1 MPWTVDDVE
10 KHIKGLSDKQKEVWV
25 KVANAAR
32 KRCLNSGKSERE
44 CDASAI
50 KQANAVAK
58 NVKETIERYIDDPA
72 AARKELWIKVAD
84 DMWTQC
90 ITNGG
95 SEKECRMLAIRQA
108 NAVDRWLREIAEG
121 GGEMPDYEK
130 WLSEQPEEVQQMI
143 EAHIHGLKSA
153 LEKERDAREVA
164 ERALKILGEVELT
177 EAVWTT
183 KYVNDLPDSCFAL
196 ILPGGKKDD
205 EGKTVPRSLRKLPY
219 KDASGKVDVPHLR
232 NALAR
237 LPQMKDV
244 PVKLKAQAL
253 KKLQAVAKKYL
264 KTYQAESEAVDMM
277 GDTVPLVER
286 AVRDD
291 STIPIKII
299 QPGWGT
305 SGYYPPEVLARDG
318 PKVFKAGTKM
328 YWDHPTQTEE
338 AERPERSLRD
348 LAAELVTDAEWN
360 ENGPAGP
367 GLYAKAK
374 VFKPFRDALDELAP
388 HIGVSIRAMGTV
400 ENGEAEGR
408 KGKLVT
414 ALTGAKSID
423 FVTVPGA
430 GGKILELFEAA
441 RPETKEK
448 EMEEKIKQLEKEN
461 AELREA
467 LLSKEAAE
475 IVSEALSK
483 AELPDV
489 TRQRLQESLVVEP
502 PVTADGKLDKAKLE
516 SAVQEAVKA
525 EIAYLSE
532 VVGSGAI
539 RGMGSTQQSDGKAL
553 KEAFK
558 ELYLRQ
564 GKTEEEAERLAE
576 IASRGR

>member
-50 KQANAVAK
+50 RQANAVAK
-58 NVKETIERYIDDPA
+58 NVKEADNGVHAHGPHFCICPECGEKVEA
-72 AARKELWIKVAD
+72 KEGQKCKELKCPQCG
-84 DMWTQC
+84 TQMRAQV
-90 ITNGG
+90 TGERR
-95 SEKECRMLAIRQA
+95 SKTT
-108 NAVDRWLREIAEG
+108 EG

-143 EAHIHGLKSA
+143 EVHIHGLKSA

-244 PVKLKAQAL
+244 PAKLKAQVL

-448 EMEEKIKQLEKEN
+448 EMEEKIKQLKKEN

-516 SAVQEAVKA
+516 STVQEAVKA